1 MGSTYERSFLKG
13 MLWEGIGFLIAF
25 LIAFTYYGN
34 IPESIGFAVLLT
46 LVKIPL
52 FFIHERIWKM
62 IKWEDREKRKKETTL
77 FKESLNQKTKQ
88 LKTFFL

>member
-13 MLWEGIGFLIAF
+13 MLWEGISFLIAF
-25 LIAFTYYGN
+25 LIAFMYYGN
-34 IPESIGFAVLLT
+34 IPESIGFALLLT

-62 IKWEDREKRKKETTL
+62 IKWGKIEEKEIKK
-77 FKESLNQKTKQ
+77 
-88 LKTFFL
+88 